1 MWGSGYPGGAG
12 GAAVTVAFSGTRDCF
27 LHLPPALAS
36 HLRLQQGQAVK
47 ISLGYQPIFLS
58 WMEIRHRNHHGEN
71 IAEINRHLA
80 EKLGIA
86 EGEQIFLE
94 PCSQAVSCQ
103 QVEVEP
109 LSADDWEIL
118 ELHASSL
125 ERHLLDQIRI
135 VFPKAI
141 FPVWVEQHTHIYIQI
156 GTLKPPAP
164 YGRLEP
170 HTQLLVCPKTR
181 QLEEKATNLPSS
193 KNDFL
198 HERVIKSNMDQEEII
213 KQPFAKE
220 PHLNAGVIEHC
231 KPDSKEIYGSSVLPN
246 VWNFIGSIFSRSPE
260 QKQENS
266 CGTSEIG
273 VFKDELLNLIHM
285 DSIFRV
291 CQFQPPSVQSTSA
304 TYTYQKNAV
313 HVFPWNLQF
322 IDLDPNIKVTY
333 GKISKLRSPRQ
344 RHQEAKQN
352 LPFEKQN
359 QMPSPEDRRQ
369 SGFNINQESSESY
382 VVQIVWNG
390 FEDLESAIKYNSVE
404 AMHVGRVW
412 IPDGLRKRMHIEM
425 HATVRMKSLEL
436 VPKTPAS
443 LRLQPQ
449 RNLHKDISEDDI
461 KSAFSSWL
469 QDTTTVDVPWIM
481 TDMHYIQLDVKEG
494 MEEFVVSVVHPSPT
508 EENKAENIFMLGPG
522 LLQKTNIQVLIHP
535 VSTKTDDASTQST
548 IHDTVQILPFCKLNS
563 LGGVDKLGTSAFE
576 HITHSLL
583 GRPLSQKLATIAV
596 GLRSGAILLTG
607 AKGSGK
613 STLAKAICKEA
624 FGRLD
629 AHMEVIDCKTLRGK
643 RLENIRKK
651 VEEVFIEAAWRQPS
665 ILLMDDLDHIV
676 GVPST
681 PEHENSPEAIQS
693 YRLAHVL
700 KDVIKEVISMGSL
713 IALIAT
719 SQSEHTLHPSLVSV
733 QGTHV
738 FQCFK
743 HIQPP
748 DQEQRCELLRAIIEN
763 KLSSNINRF
772 CDLDLQHIA
781 KETEGFIA
789 RDFTMLVDRAI
800 HSCVSNKE
808 ACKKEELNLS
818 TLDFQK
824 VLKDFIPSS
833 LRNINLHKPKDL
845 GWDRIGGLKDVQQI
859 LMDTIQLPA
868 KYPGLFANLP
878 IRQRTGILLYGAPG
892 TGKTLLAGVVARESG
907 MNFISIKGPELLSKY
922 IGASEQAIRDV
933 FNRAQAAKPCI
944 VFFDEFDSIAPR
956 RGHDNTG
963 VTDRVVNQ
971 LLTQLDGVEGL
982 QGVYVLAATSRP
994 DLIDPALL
1002 RPGRLD
1008 KCLYCPPPD
1017 QTSRFEILKAL
1028 SHSLPLANDVD
1039 FQLLAAKTEH
1049 FTGADLKA
1057 LLYNAQLE
1065 AIHASLGSSL
1075 PQEQK
1080 SFEEQEARRDKEDI
1094 GSSSDSDLSLSSMV
1108 FLNHSSGS
1116 DDSAGDVEG
1125 GLEQSLISLEM
1136 SELFPED
1143 SRSNIYRL
1151 YFGSS
1156 YESELGNGTPSEL
1169 SSQCLSGPNSITHDL
1184 TGITLRDIVSSQPSV
1199 LRTASQEGFQ
1209 ELNQEQIEQ
1218 LRAEINA
1225 IKANYR
1231 SKNGEDVAPNQSGLP
1246 KKTLIISQSHLMT
1259 ALADT
1264 RPSISQDDW
1273 KNLVEL
1279 YENFQHPKKRKG
1291 QNAIFRPGQKVTLA

>member
-1 MWGSGYPGGAG
+1 MWGGGSAG
-12 GAAVTVAFSGTRDCF
+12 GAVVIVALSGTRDSF

-36 HLRLQQGQAVK
+36 HLRLEQGQAVK
-47 ISLGYQPIFLS
+47 VSWGRQPIFLS
-58 WMEIRHRNHHGEN
+58 WMEIRHCGPQAEN

-94 PCSQAVSCQ
+94 PCSQVLSCQ

-141 FPVWVEQHTHIYIQI
+141 FPVWVEQHTYIYIQI

-170 HTQLLVCPKTR
+170 RTQLLVCPKTR
-181 QLEEKATNLPSS
+181 QCEENAINLPSS
-193 KNDFL
+193 TSDIL
-198 HERVIKSNMDQEEII
+198 HERFIKSKMDQGEII
-213 KQPFAKE
+213 KEPFAKE
-220 PHLNAGVIEHC
+220 PHLNPGVLKQC
-231 KPDSKEIYGSSVLPN
+231 KPDGKETFGSNVLPN
-246 VWNFIGSIFSRSPE
+246 VWNFIGSIFSHSPE
-260 QKQENS
+260 KKKE
-266 CGTSEIG
+266 TSFDMGEMST
-273 VFKDELLNLIHM
+273 FKDELLNLIHM

-291 CQFQPPSVQSTSA
+291 CQFQPPSVQSIA
-304 TYTYQKNAV
+304 TTHMYQKNAV
-313 HVFPWNLQF
+313 HVFPWNLEF
-322 IDLDPNIKVTY
+322 VDLDPNIKVSY

-352 LPFEKQN
+352 IPIEKQ
-359 QMPSPEDRRQ
+359 MLSAEDRNQ
-369 SGFNINQESSESY
+369 FGSNTSQESSEIAI
-382 VVQIVWNG
+382 VQMVWNG
-390 FEDLESAIKYNSVE
+390 FEDLESAIKYNSME

-412 IPDGLRKRMHIEM
+412 IPEGLRKRIHIEM
-425 HATVRMKSLEL
+425 HATVRIKS
-436 VPKTPAS
+436 VNCIPKIPTS
-443 LRLQPQ
+443 LRLRPK
-449 RNLHKDISEDDI
+449 RNLHKDVSEDDI
-461 KSAFSSWL
+461 KFAFSSWL
-469 QDTTTVDVPWIM
+469 QDSATIDHPWIM
-481 TDMHYIQLDVKEG
+481 TDTHCIQLAVKEG
-494 MEEFVVSVVHPSPT
+494 MEEFVLSVMHPSHL
-508 EENKAENIFMLGPG
+508 EENKSENIFMLAPS
-522 LLQKTNIQVLIHP
+522 LLQKTNIQIFIHP
-535 VSTKTDDASTQST
+535 VTTKAADDNTQT
-548 IHDTVQILPFCKLNS
+548 TAHDTDQIIPFRKLNS
-563 LGGVDKLGTSAFE
+563 LGGVGNLGTSSFE
-576 HITHSLL
+576 HITYSLL

-596 GLRSGAILLTG
+596 GLRSGAVLLTG

-624 FGRLD
+624 FDRLD
-629 AHMEVIDCKTLRGK
+629 AHVEVIDCKTLRGK

-651 VEEVFIEAAWRQPS
+651 MEEVFLEAAWRQPS
-665 ILLMDDLDHIV
+665 IILMDDLDHIV

-681 PEHENSPEAIQS
+681 PEHENSPEAVQS
-693 YRLAHVL
+693 FRLAHVL
-700 KDVIKEVISMGSL
+700 KDMIKEVISMGSL
-713 IALIAT
+713 IAFIAT
-719 SQSEHTLHPSLVSV
+719 SLSEHSLHPSLVSV
-733 QGTHV
+733 QGTHI

-748 DQEQRCELLRAIIEN
+748 NQEQRCELLHSIIEN
-763 KLSSNINRF
+763 KLNSAINKF

-800 HSCVSNKE
+800 HSYVSKRGGCEKE
-808 ACKKEELNLS
+808 KLNLS

-824 VLKDFIPSS
+824 ALKDFTPSS
-833 LRNINLHKPKDL
+833 LRNVTLHKPKDL
-845 GWDRIGGLKDVQQI
+845 GWERIGGLKDVQQI
-859 LMDTIQLPA
+859 LMDTIQLPT
-868 KYPGLFANLP
+868 KYPELFANLP

-892 TGKTLLAGVVARESG
+892 TGKTLLADVVARESG

-922 IGASEQAIRDV
+922 IGASEQAVRDV

-1028 SHSLPLANDVD
+1028 SHSLLLANDVD
-1039 FQLLAAKTEH
+1039 FQQLAAKTEH

-1075 PQEQK
+1075 PQE
-1080 SFEEQEARRDKEDI
+1080 I

-1108 FLNHSSGS
+1108 FLNQSSGS

-1125 GLEQSLISLEM
+1125 GLEQSLLSLEM
-1136 SELFPED
+1136 SELFPGD
-1143 SRSNIYRL
+1143 SRSNVYRL

-1184 TGITLRDIVSSQPSV
+1184 NSITLKDMVPSQPSL
-1199 LRTASQEGFQ
+1199 LRTASQDGFQ
-1209 ELNQEQIEQ
+1209 ELHQEQIEQ

-1231 SKNGEDVAPNQSGLP
+1231 SKNGEEVAPSQSGLT
-1246 KKTLIISQSHLMT
+1246 KNTLIISQAHLMT
-1259 ALADT
+1259 ALEDT
-1264 RPSISQDDW
+1264 RSSISQEDW
-1273 KNLVEL
+1273 KHFVEL

-1291 QNAIFRPGQKVTLA
+1291 QNGGTFKPGQKVTLA